1 MRAFPT
7 ADRTGHRPV
16 GRSGCRGV
24 VSLLA
29 LLALLAAC
37 TGYQPA
43 APQSLTFGPGD
54 GRALVL
60 VGISPGQRDG
70 TLRFTRLVD
79 GRDRLVQ
86 RGVGDGPVE
95 FTVSND
101 DRATAILVTPGRY
114 IVSEA
119 SIVTGRSQE
128 FRRSYGG
135 GFGYHDYR
143 YSPHPYW
150 FHHGWHS
157 GWRTERVTVTEG
169 ERFLVKNGPR
179 GVENQAWIITVPAGR
194 VTALGHFAFEWTRSS
209 NVLNVA
215 QTPFRTEIVD
225 RALAGYGG
233 VTAPVVA
240 ADWTLYGPDLPPP
253 PMMHWSRVD

>member
-1 MRAFPT
+1 M
-7 ADRTGHRPV
+7 
-16 GRSGCRGV
+16 

-101 DRATAILVTPGRY
+101 DRATAFLVTPGRY

-119 SIVTGRSQE
+119 SIVTHRGSAFRSGYR
-128 FRRSYGG
+128 FGPGWYPGFYGG
-135 GFGYHDYR
+135 IHG
-143 YSPHPYW
+143 PYW
-150 FHHGWHS
+150 HHGWYHEPPQ
-157 GWRTERVTVTEG
+157 RAVTVTQG
-169 ERFLVKNGPR
+169 ERFVVRNGP
-179 GVENQAWIITVPAGR
+179 GGIENRSWIITIPAGR
-194 VTALGHFAFEWTRSS
+194 VTALGHFAFEWTKTS
-209 NVLNVA
+209 NVLNIA
-215 QTPFRTEIVD
+215 QTAFNRATIA

-233 VTAPVVA
+233 VTAPVIDA
-240 ADWTLYGPDLPPP
+240 QWRLYGPDLPPP
-253 PMMHWSRVD
+253 PMMHWSREF